1 VPNTLLNKTSPLNR
15 EELAIMRSHTYYTYY
30 ILNTI
35 NGIQHIAEWAAYHH
49 ERLDGS
55 GYPFHVD
62 ARQLSVGARIMA
74 VADTIGALT
83 ETRPYRNALKSQEV
97 LDTLNEM
104 GSKNYLDKN
113 IIRLVNE
120 NYDLVQ
126 TAKTKQQSEVKTIY
140 EQDFATSRT

>member
-1 VPNTLLNKTSPLNR
+1 
-15 EELAIMRSHTYYTYY
+15 
-30 ILNTI
+30 
-35 NGIQHIAEWAAYHH
+35 
-49 ERLDGS
+49 
-55 GYPFHVD
+55 
-62 ARQLSVGARIMA
+62 
-74 VADTIGALT
+74 
-83 ETRPYRNALKSQEV
+83 
-97 LDTLNEM
+97 M